1 MWSLFY
7 ASASRHCWTFSDI
20 VRPLSDIGQC
30 CYRHIVGERLA
41 KLLTSCHMS
50 LNLNR
55 TISLKVQSVRS
66 VQSVPSIGPF
76 YQFSS
81 SNSPV
86 GQNNIICEILNFD
99 RQFRMVTNNTNEGVT
114 QNGGTWVRPKGW
126 TICGSPT
133 LLWVGEPDWAICG
146 LDTPY
151 MWAIYRNICGPY
163 LGICG
168 INIEWRNLSLTKGL
182 DHMWPKRSLLLRFNP
197 SVSHSFA
204 SLQNYHL
211 QWLATKPS
219 IFGEGFQYF
228 CNICANT
235 VLCKTK
241 VSLSFSS
248 PPPHQCCENHYIF
261 HQHVTCGQ
269 IYLRIYFISV

>member
-1 MWSLFY
+1 
-7 ASASRHCWTFSDI
+7 
-20 VRPLSDIGQC
+20 
-30 CYRHIVGERLA
+30 
-41 KLLTSCHMS
+41 
-50 LNLNR
+50 
-55 TISLKVQSVRS
+55 
-66 VQSVPSIGPF
+66 
-76 YQFSS
+76 
-81 SNSPV
+81 
-86 GQNNIICEILNFD
+86 
-99 RQFRMVTNNTNEGVT
+99 MVTNNTNEGVT

-126 TICGSPT
+126 TICGQLSQPSCELGNLT
-133 LLWVGEPDWAICG
+133 GPYVAETRHICG
-146 LDTPY
+146 LY
-151 MWAIYRNICGPY
+151 IR
-163 LGICG
+163 ICG

>member
-55 TISLKVQSVRS
+55 TVSLKVQSVRS
-66 VQSVPSIGPF
+66 AQSVPSIGPF
-76 YQFSS
+76 YKFSS
-81 SNSPV
+81 SNSSLFWVSWPK
-86 GQNNIICEILNFD
+86 QHLQIICEILNFD
-99 RQFRMVTNNTNEGVT
+99 RQFRMVTINTNT
-114 QNGGTWVRPKGW
+114 QNGGTWDRPKGW
-126 TICGSPT
+126 TICGQLPRPSCELGNLT
-133 LLWVGEPDWAICG
+133 GQYVAE
-146 LDTPY
+146 T
-151 MWAIYRNICGPY
+151 RHICGPY
-163 LGICG
+163 IGIYG
-168 INIEWRNLSLTKGL
+168 LYIEWRNLSLTKGL

-219 IFGEGFQYF
+219 IFGFQYL